1 MNKEKS
7 TWSLTNSFRNCG
19 WVQRCFDPYETFLE
33 VWHVFFFKYNSIPE
47 EISEQE
53 IDKII
58 SFETIEEFT
67 MEKRLM

>member
-1 MNKEKS
+1 MVEFNIALILMKLFWKCDM
-7 TWSLTNSFRNCG
+7 SF
-19 WVQRCFDPYETFLE
+19 FL
-33 VWHVFFFKYNSIPE
+33 KYNSIPE